1 MSKIA
6 AEKRTR
12 TYSVDDH
19 VLANEN
25 VQPDVHV
32 TAPSDSKVPE
42 VAVTSTS
49 HSSLHN
55 KLLDVDGAK
64 SKSRQHSF
72 SLSASQRSIA
82 RRNAANPFARA
93 VSFTS
98 FTANTRQACEIRRNS
113 ASWATLMAAVLK
125 F

>member
-1 MSKIA
+1 MNKIA

-25 VQPDVHV
+25 VHPV
-32 TAPSDSKVPE
+32 TAPSDGKVPE
-42 VAVTSTS
+42 VAVTTTS

-55 KLLDVDGAK
+55 KFLDVDGAR
-64 SKSRQHSF
+64 SRSRQHSF

-93 VSFTS
+93 VSLTS
-98 FTANTRQACEIRRNS
+98 FTVTRLCQYEPG
-113 ASWATLMAAVLK
+113 LPD
-125 F
+125 